1 MTILRLIKKIRIKK
15 RRKEIA
21 KDASEIIKAF
31 KSGKAKRGNFSDL
44 KADLL
49 KED

>member
-1 MTILRLIKKIRIKK
+1 MVIFKLIKKIRIKK

-21 KDASEIIKAF
+21 ENATETLKEFKA
-31 KSGKAKRGNFSDL
+31 GKAKRGNFSDL

-49 KED
+49 DKK